1 MPSVDGIE
9 TRMLAIVLLVQE
21 LYMAPKSTAPTVV
34 TNKITETK
42 QIFRYV
48 SLKMLYTKKTFK

>member
-9 TRMLAIVLLVQE
+9 TRMLAIVLLAQE
-21 LYMAPKSTAPTVV
+21 LYMAPKSTAPTVA

-42 QIFRYV
+42 QIFGYV
-48 SLKMLYTKKTFK
+48 SLKCCMQKNF